1 MANKYF
7 QFKEFIIYHDQCGM
21 KVGTDGVLLGAW
33 ANVSGSDYI
42 LDIGT
47 GTGLIA
53 IMMAQ
58 RTSAKI
64 DAVEIDQAAYRQAL
78 QNVSKCKWKD
88 RIDIYDQSF
97 QKFSKLQQERYDLII
112 TNPPYFVNALQ
123 APDKKRTHAR
133 HAHSLNFDDILNG
146 SKKLLKETGRLS
158 LILPFSEGMKFQERA
173 STYDLFCIRKT
184 HIKPLP
190 DKDPKRL
197 LMEFSPKKE
206 PLTED
211 YLVIENNKRHHYTQ
225 EYKELTKKFYLYF

>member
-1 MANKYF
+1 
-7 QFKEFIIYHDQCGM
+7 M

-33 ANVSGSDYI
+33 ANVSDSDYI
-42 LDIGT
+42 LDVGT

-58 RTSAKI
+58 RSSAKI
-64 DAVEIDQAAYRQAL
+64 DGVEIDQAAYRQAL
-78 QNVSKCKWKD
+78 QNVSKCKWKE
-88 RIDIYDQSF
+88 RINLYDQSF
-97 QKFSKLQQERYDLII
+97 QEFSKLQQEQYDLII
-112 TNPPYFVNALQ
+112 ANPPYFVNALQ

-133 HAHSLNFDDILNG
+133 HNHSLNFDDILSS

-158 LILPFSEGMKFQERA
+158 LILPFSEGTKFQEKA
-173 STYDLFCIRKT
+173 AACDLFCIRKT
-184 HIKPLP
+184 YVKPLP
-190 DKDPKRL
+190 DKAPKRL
-197 LMEFSPKKE
+197 LLEFSFKKE